1 MTAAITRYQRG
12 LTQVRNEVVRSLVP
26 LFSTL
31 DEADLNRS
39 FPGYAQRA
47 SGVIR
52 EGEQAAARLAV
63 QFYSEAREAEQVPG
77 DVPKRPPQLA
87 EARHVNGSLFLSGP
101 IEVKR
106 AIAQGASTE
115 QAMRRGQA
123 ATAGA
128 ASRLA
133 LNAGRH
139 HVETLVVAD
148 EQAVGYQ
155 RVIKSAKPCAF
166 CAMLASRGAV
176 YKAGRYPPRTK
187 YHDHCSCAAIPLFKG
202 SKQHQQAQFYAE
214 LWKRTTK
221 GKRGKDAVNAFRQ
234 ALNEIQPREPATPD
248 YR

>member
-1 MTAAITRYQRG
+1 MTRAGAITRYQRG

-77 DVPKRPPQLA
+77 EAPKRPPTLA
-87 EARHVNGSLFLSGP
+87 DAKGVQGSLLLSGP
-101 IEVKR
+101 IRVKR
-106 AIAQGASTE
+106 AIARGMPVDE
-115 QAMRRGQA
+115 AMKRGQVA
-123 ATAGA
+123 SAGA

-133 LNAGRH
+133 LNAGRL

-148 EQAVGYQ
+148 EQATGYQ
-155 RVIKSAKPCAF
+155 RVLNSTKPCAF

-176 YKAGRYPPRTK
+176 YKAGRYPPRTE
-187 YHDHCSCAAIPLFKG
+187 YHDHCACTAIPLFQG
-202 SKQHQQAQFYAE
+202 SKQHQHAQFYAA
-214 LWKRTTK
+214 LWAESTK
-221 GKRGKDAVNAFRQ
+221 GLRGKQAVNAFRK
-234 ALNEIQPREPATPD
+234 ALAAAQSA
-248 YR
+248 